1 MINNFTS
8 FFHIAIITIIFMF
21 LGCGYKAPPVWEINQ
36 TKETNNTNL
45 HVIDINST
53 LKVKI
58 GVK

>member
-1 MINNFTS
+1 MRNYFIC
-8 FFHIAIITIIFMF
+8 FFHIVIISII

-36 TKETNNTNL
+36 TKETNASDL
-45 HVIDINST
+45 KIIDLNST